1 MPGRPGPPLESPV
14 VAGRPNTIL
23 VAEDEANI
31 RALICATL
39 RGEPVDVVQA
49 QDGPSA
55 LALALET
62 RPRLVFLDW
71 RMPGCSG
78 IEVLRAL
85 RRDART
91 EDTVVLMLT
100 ARCQAADREEARRAG
115 ADGLIGKPFSP
126 TELLGAVREVFGAHG
141 G

>member
-1 MPGRPGPPLESPV
+1 
-14 VAGRPNTIL
+14 VAGRTQTVL

-31 RALICATL
+31 RMLICASL
-39 RGEPVDVVQA
+39 RGEPVRLVEA

-55 LALALET
+55 LALALEE

-85 RRDART
+85 RRDQRT
-91 EDTVVLMLT
+91 EKTTVLMLT
-100 ARCQAADREEARRAG
+100 ARCQPADREEARLAG

-126 TELLGAVREVFGAHG
+126 VELVAAVREVLGAG
-141 G
+141 AG